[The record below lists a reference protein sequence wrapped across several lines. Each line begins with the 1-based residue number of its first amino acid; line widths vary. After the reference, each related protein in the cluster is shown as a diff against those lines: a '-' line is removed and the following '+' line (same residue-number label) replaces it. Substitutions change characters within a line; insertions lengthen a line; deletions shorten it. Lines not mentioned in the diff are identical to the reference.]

1 MSVCSK
7 YIQFDG
13 KWISILGQIARTKSI
28 LEYQYQIKNPISVNA
43 CDQRKQYA
51 ESVKY
56 RLLITYK

>member
-28 LEYQYQIKNPISVNA
+28 LEYQIKNPIPVNA
-43 CDQRKQYA
+43 CD
-51 ESVKY
+51 
-56 RLLITYK
+56 